1 LFKINQELF
10 STLSELTV
18 LSQTQVDLWSRA
30 PRYGKEGMKKGKVGE
45 KEGGEGRQEKDR
57 KMEAS
62 STVIFKLLQVG
73 AYVPQWT

>member
-1 LFKINQELF
+1 
-10 STLSELTV
+10 
-18 LSQTQVDLWSRA
+18 
-30 PRYGKEGMKKGKVGE
+30 MKKGKVGE